1 MAMRRPLRSIP
12 TTVFHSIQRGVD
24 MRFRLMGKCE
34 PDGDGFNIRSP
45 AFPDILIRSKTIEE
59 EIEQVPDAILLAMDH
74 LFMEGVTPPF
84 GEHFGIE
91 GDLDGTPPNILP
103 YESEAL
109 N

>member
-1 MAMRRPLRSIP
+1 
-12 TTVFHSIQRGVD
+12 
-24 MRFRLMGKCE
+24 MRFRLTVRCE
-34 PDGDGFNIRSP
+34 HEGDGFNIRCP
-45 AFPDILIRSKTIEE
+45 AFPDILIRSKTIVEGM
-59 EIEQVPDAILLAMDH
+59 EQVPEAILVAMDH

-91 GDLDGTPPNILP
+91 GDEDGTPPNILP

>member
-1 MAMRRPLRSIP
+1 MK
-12 TTVFHSIQRGVD
+12 
-24 MRFRLMGKCE
+24 FRLTVKCE
-34 PDGDGFNIRSP
+34 PDGDGFNIRCP
-45 AFPDILIRSKTIEE
+45 AFPDLLIRSKTIEE
-59 EIEQVPDAILLAMDH
+59 GMEQVPDAILLAMDH

-84 GEHFGIE
+84 GEHFGIA

>member
-1 MAMRRPLRSIP
+1 
-12 TTVFHSIQRGVD
+12 
-24 MRFRLMGKCE
+24 MRFRLTVKCE
-34 PDGDGFNIRSP
+34 FEGDGFKIRCP

-59 EIEQVPDAILLAMDH
+59 GMEQVPNAILLAMDH